1 MSSFVFIV
9 THFDY
14 FRCFSPI
21 LSFTPNIFLLDFV
34 LLSHHRI
41 ELTKLSTADSHLN
54 RYYLDDERSVKFLS
68 SLSFISSL
76 TQIYVALAF
85 LIAVRYK
92 LLTLFVPY

>member
-1 MSSFVFIV
+1 MLALCSAVA
-9 THFDY
+9 
-14 FRCFSPI
+14 
-21 LSFTPNIFLLDFV
+21 
-34 LLSHHRI
+34 
-41 ELTKLSTADSHLN
+41 STTLHLASRGATTDSHLN

-85 LIAVRYK
+85 LIAVCYK